1 MAMRMVFG
9 GHIDAFDYRYTGLNE
24 EFLAEIL
31 KGTGFTSIAKVEN
44 LGFFDDTSGMEFC
57 GARISLNMRAQ
68 KPFHS

>member
-24 EFLAEIL
+24 DFPTEIL
-31 KGTGFTSIAKVEN
+31 KGTGFTSIARVES

-57 GARISLNMRAQ
+57 GTRISLNMRAQ